1 MTVKCQWP
9 VSNVDHPVIKGA
21 EPTTGHPVDQPRDVA
36 HHWSARCARSPLLD
50 REFTTS
56 SFVFHENTETAL
68 LRRDTKVSI
77 AAPFLLPTTSLG
89 ACRTGAG
96 PMTPGSSANIELATG
111 LPPSPAE
118 GADAGHRGRGESH
131 LTGPA
136 KENDCERQTVN
147 SQVVQAENFT

>member
-1 MTVKCQWP
+1 MC
-9 VSNVDHPVIKGA
+9 NVGHPVIKGA
-21 EPTTGHPVDQPRDVA
+21 EPTTGHPVDQPKGVA

-56 SFVFHENTETAL
+56 SFVFHENTESAL
-68 LRRDTKVSI
+68 LRRATKVSL

-89 ACRTGAG
+89 ACRIGAG
-96 PMTPGSSANIELATG
+96 PMPPGGSVNIEFATG
-111 LPPSPAE
+111 LPPSPAV

-131 LTGPA
+131 PTGLV

-147 SQVVQAENFT
+147 SQVAQAENFT